1 MAVKQFLLPDLGEGL
16 TEADLIAWK
25 VKVGDEVKLNQVL
38 ADVETAKAMV
48 ELPSP
53 YEGTV
58 VALEAAEN
66 STLAVGSPLIS
77 IEVAGAE
84 PDEPAN
90 LVGYG
95 PSESSGATRRRRR
108 TASGAAALAL
118 VEQTEAPEPE
128 SVQPAQPAAVTQ
140 PSPARV
146 PAKPSVRKL
155 AAELGVTLELI
166 SGTGIGGSIT
176 RQDVE
181 AYTRSLTARAPQP
194 EPQVTAAA
202 SDIAGAAAPVGAE
215 TRIPIAGVRK
225 HTAAAMVRSAFTAP
239 HVTEFLTVDMTATME
254 LLAELKVRYPNLKL
268 TPTTLVARMVL
279 LTLRSH
285 PSLNSAWDEQ
295 AGQIVVKHY
304 VHLGVAA
311 ATARGLVV
319 PNIKSANTMSLRE
332 LAGALAQL
340 VTTAREGKTAP
351 ADMSG
356 GTFTLTNIGVFG
368 VDAGTPIINPGEAA
382 ILALGSVAKRP
393 WVVDGEL
400 AVRDV
405 TTLALSFDHRLVDGE
420 QGSKFLADLG
430 AMLTDPRMAL
440 VV

>member
-53 YEGTV
+53 FEGTV
-58 VALEAAEN
+58 VALQAAEN
-66 STLAVGSPLIS
+66 STVAVGAPLIS

-84 PDEPAN
+84 PDAPAN

-95 PSESSGATRRRRR
+95 PSETTSHTRRRRR
-108 TASGAAALAL
+108 AGAGAAALAL
-118 VEQTEAPEPE
+118 VEEAAEPEPKVVE
-128 SVQPAQPAAVTQ
+128 PAAKAQPVPERA
-140 PSPARV
+140 

-194 EPQVTAAA
+194 DVV
-202 SDIAGAAAPVGAE
+202 GAATPVMGGE

-239 HVTEFLTVDMTATME
+239 HVTEFLTVDMTETMN
-254 LLAELKVRYPNLKL
+254 LLAELRAKYPDLRL
-268 TPTTLVARMVL
+268 TPMTLVARMVL
-279 LTLRSH
+279 LALRSH
-285 PSLNSAWDEQ
+285 PSLNSTWDEQ
-295 AGQIVVKHY
+295 AGEIVVKHY
-304 VHLGVAA
+304 VNLGIAA
-311 ATARGLVV
+311 ATDRGLVV
-319 PNIKSANTMSLRE
+319 PNVKSANTMSLPE
-332 LAGALAQL
+332 LATAVAQL
-340 VTTAREGKTAP
+340 VGTARDGKTTP
-351 ADMSG
+351 ADMAG

-393 WVVDGEL
+393 WVVAGEL

-430 AMLTDPRMAL
+430 AMVTDPRMAL

>member
-25 VKVGDEVKLNQVL
+25 VKVGDAVKLNQVL

-95 PSESSGATRRRRR
+95 PSESTGQTRRRRR
-108 TASGAAALAL
+108 AGAGSAALAL
-118 VEQTEAPEPE
+118 VEPDVPVAPPEP
-128 SVQPAQPAAVTQ
+128 VRAA
-140 PSPARV
+140 
-146 PAKPSVRKL
+146 AKPSVRKL
-155 AAELGVTLELI
+155 AAELGVALDLI

-181 AYTRSLTARAPQP
+181 AYTRSLTARAPQA
-194 EPQVTAAA
+194 EPV
-202 SDIAGAAAPVGAE
+202 APVGGE

-254 LLAELKVRYPNLKL
+254 LLAELKAKFPDLKL
-268 TPTTLVARMVL
+268 TPMMLVARMVL

-285 PSLNSAWDEQ
+285 PSLNSTWDEQ
-295 AGQIVVKHY
+295 AGEIVIKHY
-304 VHLGVAA
+304 VNLGVAA
-311 ATARGLVV
+311 ATERGLVV
-319 PNIKSANTMSLRE
+319 PNVKNANGMSLRE
-332 LAGALAQL
+332 LAIAFAQL

-382 ILALGSVAKRP
+382 ILALGSIAKRP
-393 WVVDGEL
+393 WVVHGEL

-430 AMLTDPRMAL
+430 ALLTDPRMAL

>member
-25 VKVGDEVKLNQVL
+25 VKVGDAVKLNQVL

-95 PSESSGATRRRRR
+95 PSESTGQTRRRRR
-108 TASGAAALAL
+108 AGSAALAL
-118 VEQTEAPEPE
+118 VEPEVPVASRE
-128 SVQPAQPAAVTQ
+128 PVRAA
-140 PSPARV
+140 
-146 PAKPSVRKL
+146 AKPSVRKL
-155 AAELGVTLELI
+155 AAELGVALDLI

-181 AYTRSLTARAPQP
+181 AYTRSLTARAPQA
-194 EPQVTAAA
+194 EPPVP
-202 SDIAGAAAPVGAE
+202 APVGGE

-254 LLAELKVRYPNLKL
+254 LLAELKAKFPDLKL
-268 TPTTLVARMVL
+268 TPMTLVARMVL

-285 PSLNSAWDEQ
+285 PSLNSTWDEQ
-295 AGQIVVKHY
+295 AGEIVIKHY
-304 VHLGVAA
+304 VNLGVAA
-311 ATARGLVV
+311 ATERGLVV
-319 PNIKSANTMSLRE
+319 PNVKNANGMSLRE
-332 LAGALAQL
+332 LAIAFAQL

-382 ILALGSVAKRP
+382 ILALGSIAKRP
-393 WVVDGEL
+393 WVVHGEL

-430 AMLTDPRMAL
+430 ALLTDPRMAL

>member
-16 TEADLIAWK
+16 TEADLISWK

-58 VALEAAEN
+58 VALEATEN

-84 PDEPAN
+84 PDAPAN

-95 PSESSGATRRRRR
+95 PSESSGQTRRRRR
-108 TASGAAALAL
+108 AGTGAAALAL
-118 VEQTEAPEPE
+118 VEETEAPAPVP
-128 SVQPAQPAAVTQ
+128 VQPAVLDQPRSA
-140 PSPARV
+140 
-146 PAKPSVRKL
+146 AKPSVRKL
-155 AAELGVTLELI
+155 AAELGVTLDLI

-181 AYTRSLTARAPQP
+181 AYTRSLTARAPQR
-194 EPQVTAAA
+194 EPA
-202 SDIAGAAAPVGAE
+202 SPDVASLAAPVGGE

-239 HVTEFLTVDMTATME
+239 HVTEFLTVDMTATMD
-254 LLAELKVRYPNLKL
+254 LLVELKARYPDLKL
-268 TPTTLVARMVL
+268 TPMTLVARMVL

-285 PSLNSAWDEQ
+285 PSLNSSWDEQ
-295 AGQIVVKHY
+295 AGEIVIKHH
-304 VHLGVAA
+304 VNLGVAA
-311 ATARGLVV
+311 ATERGLVV
-319 PNIKSANTMSLRE
+319 PNVKSANGMSLRE
-332 LAGALAQL
+332 LAVSFAQL

-351 ADMSG
+351 ADMTG

-368 VDAGTPIINPGEAA
+368 IDAGTPIINPGEAA
-382 ILALGSVAKRP
+382 ILALGSIAKRP
-393 WVVDGEL
+393 WVVGGEL

>member
-16 TEADLIAWK
+16 TEADLITWK

-58 VALEAAEN
+58 VALEATES
-66 STLAVGSPLIS
+66 STIAVGSPLIS

-84 PDEPAN
+84 PDQPAN

-95 PSESSGATRRRRR
+95 PSESSGQTRRRRR
-108 TASGAAALAL
+108 VTGVGSAALAL
-118 VEQTEAPEPE
+118 VEPAEAPAPE
-128 SVQPAQPAAVTQ
+128 TVLPA
-140 PSPARV
+140 
-146 PAKPSVRKL
+146 AKPSVRKL
-155 AAELGVTLELI
+155 AAELGVALEHI

-181 AYTRSLTARAPQP
+181 AHTRSLTAQAVP
-194 EPQVTAAA
+194 EPVIRVSAPEV
-202 SDIAGAAAPVGAE
+202 AGLAAPVGGE
-215 TRIPIAGVRK
+215 TRITIAGIRK

-254 LLAELKVRYPNLKL
+254 LLAELKVKYPNLKL

-285 PSLNSAWDEQ
+285 PSLNSSWDEQ
-295 AGQIVVKHY
+295 AGEIVVKHY
-304 VHLGVAA
+304 VNLGLAA

-319 PNIKSANTMSLRE
+319 PNIKSANAMSLHE
-332 LAGALAQL
+332 LAAAIAQL
-340 VTTAREGKTAP
+340 VITAREGKTAP
-351 ADMSG
+351 ADMTA

-393 WVVDGEL
+393 WVVKGEL

-420 QGSKFLADLG
+420 QGSRFLADLG
-430 AMLTDPRMAL
+430 AMLTDPRLAL

>member
-16 TEADLIAWK
+16 TEADLISWK

-53 YEGTV
+53 FEGTV
-58 VALEAAEN
+58 VALQAAEN
-66 STLAVGSPLIS
+66 STVAVGAPLIS

-84 PDEPAN
+84 PDAPAN

-95 PSESSGATRRRRR
+95 PSETTSHTRRRRR
-108 TASGAAALAL
+108 AGAGAAALAL
-118 VEQTEAPEPE
+118 VEEAAEPEPKVVE
-128 SVQPAQPAAVTQ
+128 PAAKAQPVPERA
-140 PSPARV
+140 

-194 EPQVTAAA
+194 DVV
-202 SDIAGAAAPVGAE
+202 GAATPVMGGE

-239 HVTEFLTVDMTATME
+239 HVTEFLTVDMTETMN
-254 LLAELKVRYPNLKL
+254 LLAELRAKYPDLRL
-268 TPTTLVARMVL
+268 TPMTLVARMVL
-279 LTLRSH
+279 LALRSH
-285 PSLNSAWDEQ
+285 PSLNSTWDEQ
-295 AGQIVVKHY
+295 AGEIVVKHY
-304 VHLGVAA
+304 VNLGIAA
-311 ATARGLVV
+311 ATDRGLVV
-319 PNIKSANTMSLRE
+319 PNVKSANTMSLPE
-332 LAGALAQL
+332 LATAVAQL
-340 VTTAREGKTAP
+340 VGTARDGKTTP
-351 ADMSG
+351 ADMAG

-393 WVVDGEL
+393 WVVAGEL

-430 AMLTDPRMAL
+430 AMVTDPRMAL

>member
-16 TEADLIAWK
+16 TEADLISWK

-58 VALEAAEN
+58 VALEASEN

-84 PDEPAN
+84 PDAPAN

-95 PSESSGATRRRRR
+95 PSESSGQTRRRRR
-108 TASGAAALAL
+108 AGTGAAALAL
-118 VEQTEAPEPE
+118 VEETEAPAPV
-128 SVQPAQPAAVTQ
+128 SVQPAALDQSRAA
-140 PSPARV
+140 
-146 PAKPSVRKL
+146 AKPSVRKL
-155 AAELGVTLELI
+155 AAELGVTLDLI

-181 AYTRSLTARAPQP
+181 AYTRSLTARAPQM
-194 EPQVTAAA
+194 EP
-202 SDIAGAAAPVGAE
+202 AAPVGGE

-239 HVTEFLTVDMTATME
+239 HVTEFLTVDMTATMD
-254 LLAELKVRYPNLKL
+254 LLVELKARYPDLKL
-268 TPTTLVARMVL
+268 TPMTLVARMVL

-285 PSLNSAWDEQ
+285 PSLNSSWDEQ
-295 AGQIVVKHY
+295 AGEIVIKHY
-304 VHLGVAA
+304 VNLGVAA
-311 ATARGLVV
+311 ATERGLVV
-319 PNIKSANTMSLRE
+319 PNVKSANGMSLRE
-332 LAGALAQL
+332 LAVVFAQL

-351 ADMSG
+351 ADMTG

-368 VDAGTPIINPGEAA
+368 IDAGTPIINPGEAA
-382 ILALGSVAKRP
+382 ILALGSIAKRP

>member
-53 YEGTV
+53 FEGTV
-58 VALEAAEN
+58 VALQVAEN
-66 STLAVGSPLIS
+66 STVAVGSPLIS

-84 PDEPAN
+84 PDAPAN

-95 PSESSGATRRRRR
+95 PSESSGTARRRRR
-108 TASGAAALAL
+108 TGSGAAALAL
-118 VEQTEAPEPE
+118 VEQAAEPEP
-128 SVQPAQPAAVTQ
+128 VAVPPAAQAQPVPERA
-140 PSPARV
+140 

-155 AAELGVTLELI
+155 AAELGVALDLI
-166 SGTGIGGSIT
+166 DGTGIGGSIT

-194 EPQVTAAA
+194 HSAEPDV
-202 SDIAGAAAPVGAE
+202 SSAAPGGAE

-239 HVTEFLTVDMTATME
+239 HVTEFLTVDMTATMA
-254 LLAELKVRYPNLKL
+254 LLAELKARYPDLKL

-279 LTLRSH
+279 LALRSH
-285 PSLNSAWDEQ
+285 PSLNSTWDEQ
-295 AGQIVVKHY
+295 AGEIVVKHY
-304 VHLGVAA
+304 VNLGIAA
-311 ATARGLVV
+311 ATERGLVV
-319 PNIKSANTMSLRE
+319 PNVKNAGALSLRE
-332 LAGALAQL
+332 LATAVAQL
-340 VTTAREGKTAP
+340 VTTAREGKTTP
-351 ADMSG
+351 ADMAG

-393 WVVDGEL
+393 WVIDGEL

>member
-16 TEADLIAWK
+16 TEADLISWK

-58 VALEAAEN
+58 VALDAAEN

-84 PDEPAN
+84 PDAPAN

-95 PSESSGATRRRRR
+95 PSESSGQTRRRRR
-108 TASGAAALAL
+108 AGTGAAALAL
-118 VEQTEAPEPE
+118 VEETEATAPVA
-128 SVQPAQPAAVTQ
+128 VQPAALDQPR
-140 PSPARV
+140 PA
-146 PAKPSVRKL
+146 AKPSVRKL
-155 AAELGVTLELI
+155 ADELGVALDLI
-166 SGTGIGGSIT
+166 SGTGIGGIIT

-181 AYTRSLTARAPQP
+181 AYTRSLTARAPQV
-194 EPQVTAAA
+194 EPAV
-202 SDIAGAAAPVGAE
+202 PVGGE
-215 TRIPIAGVRK
+215 TRIPVAGVRK

-254 LLAELKVRYPNLKL
+254 LLAELKSKHPDLKL
-268 TPTTLVARMVL
+268 TPMTLVARMVL

-285 PSLNSAWDEQ
+285 PSLNSTWDEQ
-295 AGQIVVKHY
+295 AGEIVIKHY
-304 VHLGVAA
+304 VNLGVAA
-311 ATARGLVV
+311 ATERGLVV
-319 PNIKSANTMSLRE
+319 PNVKSANGMSLRE
-332 LAGALAQL
+332 LAAVFAQL

-351 ADMSG
+351 ADMTG

-368 VDAGTPIINPGEAA
+368 IDAGTPIINPGEAA
-382 ILALGSVAKRP
+382 ILALGSIAKRP

>member
-25 VKVGDEVKLNQVL
+25 VKVGDAVKLNQVL

-95 PSESSGATRRRRR
+95 PSESTGQTRRRRR
-108 TASGAAALAL
+108 AGAGSAALAL
-118 VEQTEAPEPE
+118 VEPDVPVAPPEP
-128 SVQPAQPAAVTQ
+128 VRAA
-140 PSPARV
+140 
-146 PAKPSVRKL
+146 AKPSVRKL
-155 AAELGVTLELI
+155 AAELGVALDLI

-181 AYTRSLTARAPQP
+181 AYTRSLTARAPQA
-194 EPQVTAAA
+194 EPV
-202 SDIAGAAAPVGAE
+202 APVGGE

-254 LLAELKVRYPNLKL
+254 LLAELKAKFPDLKL
-268 TPTTLVARMVL
+268 TPMTLVARMVL

-285 PSLNSAWDEQ
+285 PSLNSTWDEQ
-295 AGQIVVKHY
+295 AGEIVIKHY
-304 VHLGVAA
+304 VNLGVAA
-311 ATARGLVV
+311 ATERGLVV
-319 PNIKSANTMSLRE
+319 PNVKNANGMSLRE
-332 LAGALAQL
+332 LAIAFAQL

-382 ILALGSVAKRP
+382 ILALGSIAKRP
-393 WVVDGEL
+393 WVVHGEL

-430 AMLTDPRMAL
+430 ALLTDPRMAL

>member
-53 YEGTV
+53 FEGTV
-58 VALEAAEN
+58 VALQVDEN
-66 STLAVGSPLIS
+66 STVAVGSPLIS

-84 PDEPAN
+84 PDAPAN

-95 PSESSGATRRRRR
+95 PSESSGTARRRRR
-108 TASGAAALAL
+108 TGSGAAALAL
-118 VEQTEAPEPE
+118 VEQAAEPEP
-128 SVQPAQPAAVTQ
+128 VVVPPAAQAQPV
-140 PSPARV
+140 PERV

-155 AAELGVTLELI
+155 AAELGVALDLI
-166 SGTGIGGSIT
+166 NGTGIGGSIT

-194 EPQVTAAA
+194 HSAEP
-202 SDIAGAAAPVGAE
+202 DAGCAAPPGGAE

-239 HVTEFLTVDMTATME
+239 HVTEFLTVDMTATMA
-254 LLAELKVRYPNLKL
+254 LLAELKARYPDLKL

-279 LTLRSH
+279 LALRSH
-285 PSLNSAWDEQ
+285 PSLNSTWDEQ
-295 AGQIVVKHY
+295 AGEIVVKHY
-304 VHLGVAA
+304 VNLGIAA
-311 ATARGLVV
+311 ATERGLVV
-319 PNIKSANTMSLRE
+319 PNVKNAGALSLRE
-332 LAGALAQL
+332 LATAVAQL
-340 VTTAREGKTAP
+340 VSTAREGKTTP
-351 ADMSG
+351 ADMAG

-393 WVVDGEL
+393 WVIDGEL

>member
-1 MAVKQFLLPDLGEGL
+1 MTVKQFLLPDLGEGL
-16 TEADLIAWK
+16 TEADLISWK

-58 VALEAAEN
+58 VALEATEN

-84 PDEPAN
+84 PDAPAN

-95 PSESSGATRRRRR
+95 PSESSGQTRRRRR
-108 TASGAAALAL
+108 AGTGGAALAL
-118 VEQTEAPEPE
+118 VEETEAPAPVA
-128 SVQPAQPAAVTQ
+128 VQPAALDQSRAA
-140 PSPARV
+140 
-146 PAKPSVRKL
+146 AKPSVRKL
-155 AAELGVTLELI
+155 AAELGVTLDLI

-181 AYTRSLTARAPQP
+181 AYTRSLTARAPQM
-194 EPQVTAAA
+194 E
-202 SDIAGAAAPVGAE
+202 SAAPVGGE

-254 LLAELKVRYPNLKL
+254 LLAELKARYPDLKL
-268 TPTTLVARMVL
+268 TPMTLVARMVL

-285 PSLNSAWDEQ
+285 PSLNSSWDEQ
-295 AGQIVVKHY
+295 AGEIVTKHY
-304 VHLGVAA
+304 VNLGVAA
-311 ATARGLVV
+311 ATERGLVV
-319 PNIKSANTMSLRE
+319 PNVKSANGMSLRE
-332 LAGALAQL
+332 LAVAFAQL

-351 ADMSG
+351 ADMTG

-368 VDAGTPIINPGEAA
+368 IDAGTPIINPGEAA
-382 ILALGSVAKRP
+382 ILALGSIAKRP

>member
-1 MAVKQFLLPDLGEGL
+1 MTVKQFLLPDLGEGL
-16 TEADLIAWK
+16 TEADLISWK

-58 VALEAAEN
+58 VALEATEN

-84 PDEPAN
+84 PDAPAN

-95 PSESSGATRRRRR
+95 PSESSGQTRRRRR
-108 TASGAAALAL
+108 AGTGAAALAL
-118 VEQTEAPEPE
+118 VEETEAPAPVA
-128 SVQPAQPAAVTQ
+128 VQPAALDQSRAA
-140 PSPARV
+140 
-146 PAKPSVRKL
+146 AKPSVRKL
-155 AAELGVTLELI
+155 AAELGVTLDPI

-181 AYTRSLTARAPQP
+181 AYTRSLTARAPQM
-194 EPQVTAAA
+194 EP
-202 SDIAGAAAPVGAE
+202 AAPVGGE

-239 HVTEFLTVDMTATME
+239 HVTEFLTVDMTATMD
-254 LLAELKVRYPNLKL
+254 LLAELKARYPDLKL
-268 TPTTLVARMVL
+268 TPMTLVARMVL

-285 PSLNSAWDEQ
+285 PSLNSSWDEQ
-295 AGQIVVKHY
+295 AGEIVTKHY
-304 VHLGVAA
+304 VNLGVAA
-311 ATARGLVV
+311 ATERGLVV
-319 PNIKSANTMSLRE
+319 PNVKSANGMSLRE
-332 LAGALAQL
+332 LAVAFAQL

-351 ADMSG
+351 ADMTG

-368 VDAGTPIINPGEAA
+368 IDAGTPIINPGEAA
-382 ILALGSVAKRP
+382 ILALGSIAKRP

>member
-53 YEGTV
+53 FEGTV
-58 VALEAAEN
+58 VALQVAEN
-66 STLAVGSPLIS
+66 STVAVGSPLIS

-84 PDEPAN
+84 PDAPAN

-95 PSESSGATRRRRR
+95 PSESSGTARRRRR
-108 TASGAAALAL
+108 TGSGAAALAL
-118 VEQTEAPEPE
+118 VEQEAEPEP
-128 SVQPAQPAAVTQ
+128 VVVPPAAQAQPVPERA
-140 PSPARV
+140 

-155 AAELGVTLELI
+155 AAELGVALDLI
-166 SGTGIGGSIT
+166 NGTGIGGSIT

-194 EPQVTAAA
+194 HSAEP
-202 SDIAGAAAPVGAE
+202 DAGCAAPPGGAE

-239 HVTEFLTVDMTATME
+239 HVTEFLTVDMTATMA
-254 LLAELKVRYPNLKL
+254 LLAELKARYPDLKL

-279 LTLRSH
+279 LALRSH
-285 PSLNSAWDEQ
+285 PSLNSTWDEQ
-295 AGQIVVKHY
+295 AGEIVVKHY
-304 VHLGVAA
+304 VNLGIAA
-311 ATARGLVV
+311 ATERGLVV
-319 PNIKSANTMSLRE
+319 PNVKNAGALSLRE
-332 LAGALAQL
+332 LATAVAQL
-340 VTTAREGKTAP
+340 VSTAREGKTTP
-351 ADMSG
+351 ADMAG

-393 WVVDGEL
+393 WVIDGEL

>member
-95 PSESSGATRRRRR
+95 PSESTGQTRRRRR
-108 TASGAAALAL
+108 AGAGSAALAL
-118 VEQTEAPEPE
+118 VEPEVPVAPPEP
-128 SVQPAQPAAVTQ
+128 VRAA
-140 PSPARV
+140 
-146 PAKPSVRKL
+146 AKPSVRKL
-155 AAELGVTLELI
+155 AAELGVALDLI

-181 AYTRSLTARAPQP
+181 AYTRSLTARAPQA
-194 EPQVTAAA
+194 ESV
-202 SDIAGAAAPVGAE
+202 APVGGE

-254 LLAELKVRYPNLKL
+254 LLAELKAKFPDLKL
-268 TPTTLVARMVL
+268 TPMTLVARMVL

-285 PSLNSAWDEQ
+285 PSLNSTWDEQ
-295 AGQIVVKHY
+295 AGEIVIKHY
-304 VHLGVAA
+304 VNLGVAA
-311 ATARGLVV
+311 ATERGLVV
-319 PNIKSANTMSLRE
+319 PNVKNASGLSLRE
-332 LAGALAQL
+332 LAIAFAQL

-382 ILALGSVAKRP
+382 ILALGSIAKRP
-393 WVVDGEL
+393 WVVHGEL

-430 AMLTDPRMAL
+430 ALLTDPRMAL

>member
-25 VKVGDEVKLNQVL
+25 VKVGDAVKLNQVL

-95 PSESSGATRRRRR
+95 PSESTGQTRRRRR
-108 TASGAAALAL
+108 AGAGSAALAL
-118 VEQTEAPEPE
+118 VEPEVPVAPPEP
-128 SVQPAQPAAVTQ
+128 VRAA
-140 PSPARV
+140 
-146 PAKPSVRKL
+146 AKPSVRKL
-155 AAELGVTLELI
+155 AAELGVALDLI

-181 AYTRSLTARAPQP
+181 AYTRSLTARAPQA
-194 EPQVTAAA
+194 EPPVP
-202 SDIAGAAAPVGAE
+202 APVGGE

-254 LLAELKVRYPNLKL
+254 LLAELKAKFPDLKL
-268 TPTTLVARMVL
+268 TPMTLVARMVL

-285 PSLNSAWDEQ
+285 PSLNSTWDEQ
-295 AGQIVVKHY
+295 AGEIVIKHY
-304 VHLGVAA
+304 VNLGVAA
-311 ATARGLVV
+311 ATERGLVV
-319 PNIKSANTMSLRE
+319 PNVKNANGMSLRE
-332 LAGALAQL
+332 LAIAFAQL

-382 ILALGSVAKRP
+382 ILALGSIAKRP
-393 WVVDGEL
+393 WVVHGEL

-430 AMLTDPRMAL
+430 ALLTDPRMAL

>member
-25 VKVGDEVKLNQVL
+25 VKVGDAVKLNQVL

-95 PSESSGATRRRRR
+95 PSESAGQTRRRRR
-108 TASGAAALAL
+108 AGAGSAALAL
-118 VEQTEAPEPE
+118 VEPEVPVAPPEP
-128 SVQPAQPAAVTQ
+128 VRAA
-140 PSPARV
+140 
-146 PAKPSVRKL
+146 AKPSVRKL
-155 AAELGVTLELI
+155 AAELGVALDLI

-181 AYTRSLTARAPQP
+181 AYTRSLTARAPQA
-194 EPQVTAAA
+194 EPV
-202 SDIAGAAAPVGAE
+202 APVGGE

-254 LLAELKVRYPNLKL
+254 LLAELKAKFPDLKL
-268 TPTTLVARMVL
+268 TPMTLVARMVL

-285 PSLNSAWDEQ
+285 PSLNSTWDEQ
-295 AGQIVVKHY
+295 AGEIVIKHY
-304 VHLGVAA
+304 VNLGVAA
-311 ATARGLVV
+311 ATERGLVV
-319 PNIKSANTMSLRE
+319 PNVKNANGMSLRE
-332 LAGALAQL
+332 LAIAFAQL

-382 ILALGSVAKRP
+382 ILALGSIAKRP
-393 WVVDGEL
+393 WVVHGEL

-430 AMLTDPRMAL
+430 ALLTDPRMAL

>member
-53 YEGTV
+53 FEGTV
-58 VALEAAEN
+58 VALQVAEN
-66 STLAVGSPLIS
+66 STVAVGSPLIS

-84 PDEPAN
+84 PDAPAN

-95 PSESSGATRRRRR
+95 PSESSGTARRRRR
-108 TASGAAALAL
+108 TGSGAAALAL
-118 VEQTEAPEPE
+118 VEQEAEPEP
-128 SVQPAQPAAVTQ
+128 VVVPPAAQAQPVPERA
-140 PSPARV
+140 

-155 AAELGVTLELI
+155 AAELGVALDLI
-166 SGTGIGGSIT
+166 NGTGIGGSIT

-194 EPQVTAAA
+194 HSAEP
-202 SDIAGAAAPVGAE
+202 DAGCAAPPGGAE

-239 HVTEFLTVDMTATME
+239 HVTEFLTVDMTATMA
-254 LLAELKVRYPNLKL
+254 LLAELKARYPDLKL

-279 LTLRSH
+279 LALRSH
-285 PSLNSAWDEQ
+285 PSLNSTWDEQ
-295 AGQIVVKHY
+295 AGEIVVKHY
-304 VHLGVAA
+304 LNLGIAA
-311 ATARGLVV
+311 ATERGLVV
-319 PNIKSANTMSLRE
+319 PNVKNAGALSLRE
-332 LAGALAQL
+332 LATAVAQL
-340 VTTAREGKTAP
+340 VSTAREGKTTP
-351 ADMSG
+351 ADMAG

-393 WVVDGEL
+393 WVIDGEL

>member
-95 PSESSGATRRRRR
+95 PSETTGQTRRRRR
-108 TASGAAALAL
+108 AGAGSAALAL
-118 VEQTEAPEPE
+118 VEPEVPVAPPEP
-128 SVQPAQPAAVTQ
+128 VRTA
-140 PSPARV
+140 
-146 PAKPSVRKL
+146 AKPSVRKL
-155 AAELGVTLELI
+155 AAELGVALDLI
-166 SGTGIGGSIT
+166 SGTGIGGSVT

-181 AYTRSLTARAPQP
+181 AYTRSLTARAPQA
-194 EPQVTAAA
+194 ETV
-202 SDIAGAAAPVGAE
+202 APVGGD
-215 TRIPIAGVRK
+215 TRISIAGVRK

-239 HVTEFLTVDMTATME
+239 HVTEFLTVDVTATME
-254 LLAELKVRYPNLKL
+254 LLAELKSKYPDLKL
-268 TPTTLVARMVL
+268 TPMTLVARMVL

-285 PSLNSAWDEQ
+285 PSLNSTWDEQ
-295 AGQIVVKHY
+295 AGEIVIKHY
-304 VHLGVAA
+304 VNLGVAA
-311 ATARGLVV
+311 ATERGLVV
-319 PNIKSANTMSLRE
+319 PNVKNANGMSLRE
-332 LAGALAQL
+332 LAIAFAQL

-351 ADMSG
+351 ADMAG

-382 ILALGSVAKRP
+382 ILALGSIAKRP
-393 WVVDGEL
+393 WVVHGEL

-430 AMLTDPRMAL
+430 ALLTDPRMAL

>member
-25 VKVGDEVKLNQVL
+25 VKVGDAVKLNQVL

-95 PSESSGATRRRRR
+95 PSESTGQTRRRRR
-108 TASGAAALAL
+108 GGAGSAALAL
-118 VEQTEAPEPE
+118 VEPEVPVAPREP
-128 SVQPAQPAAVTQ
+128 VRAA
-140 PSPARV
+140 
-146 PAKPSVRKL
+146 AKPSVRKL
-155 AAELGVTLELI
+155 AAELGVALDLI

-181 AYTRSLTARAPQP
+181 AYTRSLTARAPQA
-194 EPQVTAAA
+194 EPPVP
-202 SDIAGAAAPVGAE
+202 APVGGE

-254 LLAELKVRYPNLKL
+254 LLAELKAKFPGLKL
-268 TPTTLVARMVL
+268 TPMTLVARMVL

-285 PSLNSAWDEQ
+285 PSLNSTWDEQ
-295 AGQIVVKHY
+295 AGEIVIKHY
-304 VHLGVAA
+304 VNLGVAA
-311 ATARGLVV
+311 ATERGLVV
-319 PNIKSANTMSLRE
+319 PNVKNANGMSLRE
-332 LAGALAQL
+332 LAIAFAQL

-382 ILALGSVAKRP
+382 ILALGSIAKRP
-393 WVVDGEL
+393 WVVHGEL

-430 AMLTDPRMAL
+430 ALLTDPRMAL